1 MINLLY
7 WLTCPVI
14 AVPVPSGMFTVRLN
28 GALLALIPISTN
40 VFGPGESV
48 DRNERKP
55 KKRIV
60 LHTNSNSNKRKGTF
74 Y

>member
-1 MINLLY
+1 
-7 WLTCPVI
+7 
-14 AVPVPSGMFTVRLN
+14 MFTVRLN
-28 GALLALIPISTN
+28 GALLARIPISTN

-55 KKRIV
+55 KKKIV
-60 LHTNSNSNKRKGTF
+60 LHTNSNSNKQKGTF